1 MKAGS
6 QKLKKGGN
14 HLDAGLRKMVG
25 LGGEGRRT
33 GRASCFCV
41 CVCVCVWCV
50 TMCQVPF
57 SHNIYLCIIYKQWL
71 IPGPLPFEG
80 LQNQV
85 GQMGEP
91 GQGVVNQK
99 IKDNR

>member
-41 CVCVCVWCV
+41 CVCVCVC
-50 TMCQVPF
+50 
-57 SHNIYLCIIYKQWL
+57 
-71 IPGPLPFEG
+71 
-80 LQNQV
+80 
-85 GQMGEP
+85 
-91 GQGVVNQK
+91 GV
-99 IKDNR
+99 